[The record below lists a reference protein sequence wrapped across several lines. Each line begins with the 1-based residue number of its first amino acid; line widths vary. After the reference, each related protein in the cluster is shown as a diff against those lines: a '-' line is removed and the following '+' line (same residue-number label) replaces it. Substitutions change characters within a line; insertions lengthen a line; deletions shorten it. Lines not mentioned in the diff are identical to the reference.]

1 MNNKILQNI
10 DNYYTTKIIENG
22 ATPKGVDWN
31 SIESQELRFSILA
44 QILASKEN
52 FSILDFGCGFGS
64 MYEFYMKN
72 GIKNFKYTG
81 YDISKQMIIEA
92 KNKYKAN
99 ENLVWCNNLNIELEF
114 DYVIASGIFN
124 VKLEENND
132 DWLIYIL
139 DTLKLINQKS
149 KKGFSFNILTKYS
162 DKEHMRD
169 YLFYADPLM
178 LFDYCKSN
186 FSKYVTLIHDYPLY
200 EFTIIVRK

>member
-1 MNNKILQNI
+1 MNDILKKI

-31 SIESQELRFSILA
+31 SVESQELRFSILSE
-44 QILASKEN
+44 ILDSKEN

-64 MYEFYMKN
+64 MYEFYLKN
-72 GIKNFKYTG
+72 DFKNFNYTG
-81 YDISKQMIIEA
+81 FDISKQMIIEA
-92 KNKYKAN
+92 ENKYTAN
-99 ENLVWCNNLNIELEF
+99 ENLVWCNNLNTELEF

-124 VKLEENND
+124 VKLEENED
-132 DWLIYIL
+132 IWLKYIL
-139 DTLKLINQKS
+139 DTLKLMNQIS

-162 DKEHMRD
+162 DKEYMRD

-178 LFDYCKSN
+178 LFDYCKLN